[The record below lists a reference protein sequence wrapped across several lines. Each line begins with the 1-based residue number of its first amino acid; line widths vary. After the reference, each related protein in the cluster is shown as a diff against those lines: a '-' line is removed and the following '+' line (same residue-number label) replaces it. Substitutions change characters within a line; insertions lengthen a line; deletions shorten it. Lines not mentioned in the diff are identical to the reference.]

1 LLGLFFGT
9 APDADSTAAVGSAFS
24 SVLIGA
30 GVGMLFNILRFS
42 VARNKRAF
50 VSQSS
55 VVAGKYEVQV
65 PGNLTDQAEKAIAD
79 HENHKH

>member
-1 LLGLFFGT
+1 
-9 APDADSTAAVGSAFS
+9 
-24 SVLIGA
+24 
-30 GVGMLFNILRFS
+30 MLFNILRFS